1 MKKGW
6 AAALLLLLTA
16 CGEEEQD
23 VITGYNLGSHVLEHG
38 KITVFVE
45 DNKFGTELPPHVTS
59 MTAEMEEYEVEAY
72 TVVYD
77 DDTEIIDSESGERI
91 ENPPNL
97 FTPVSQQIRVVPE
110 AGFKP
115 TISTNRENHVLHYR
129 ALLPAVRAQQIE
141 LEPLS
146 LENIHAYVD
155 ETAWDHFTDGFVLAL
170 LEDGTQEA
178 IDFATRQQAYHE
190 ELREISGG
198 RDRWSIG
205 SFGESY
211 ADAMSGGEVEFPSYF
226 IYQEGE
232 EPVKKKSIDEV
243 MEYVEGVS

>member
-45 DNKFGTELPPHVTS
+45 DNEFGTELPPHVTS
-59 MTAEMEEYEVEAY
+59 MTAEIEEYEVEAY

-77 DDTEIIDSESGERI
+77 DDTEIIDSETGERI

-110 AGFKP
+110 EGFEP
-115 TISTNRENHVLHYR
+115 TISTNRENHILHDR
-129 ALLPAVRAQQIE
+129 ALLPTVRAQQIE

-146 LENIHAYVD
+146 LENIHAYVE

-178 IDFATRQQAYHE
+178 IDFATRQQTYHE
-190 ELREISGG
+190 ELREINGG

-232 EPVKKKSIDEV
+232 EPVRKESIDEV
-243 MEYVEGVS
+243 MKYVEDIS